1 MATKQEKTES
11 LARSILDHFNTMDG
25 LNERTENVL
34 NKVGNLNYVRQQH
47 QLELYKIESQ
57 LQTQQ
62 ALLEALSLAKLML
75 IDKESNEGTGEN
87 SSN

>member
-11 LARSILDHFNTMDG
+11 LARSILDHFSTMEG

-34 NKVGNLNYVRQQH
+34 NKVGTLNYSKQQH
-47 QLELYKIESQ
+47 QQELYKIESR

-75 IDKESNEGTGEN
+75 IDKGEQEK
-87 SSN
+87 

>member
-11 LARSILDHFNTMDG
+11 LARSILDHFSTIEG

-34 NKVGNLNYVRQQH
+34 NKVGTLNYSKQQH
-47 QLELYKIESQ
+47 QQELYKIESQ

-75 IDKESNEGTGEN
+75 IDKGEQEK
-87 SSN
+87 

>member
-11 LARSILDHFNTMDG
+11 LARSILDHFSTMEG
-25 LNERTENVL
+25 LNERTGNVL
-34 NKVGNLNYVRQQH
+34 NKVGTLNYSKQQH
-47 QLELYKIESQ
+47 QQELYKIESQ

-75 IDKESNEGTGEN
+75 IDKGEQEK
-87 SSN
+87 

>member
-11 LARSILDHFNTMDG
+11 LARSILEHFSTMDG

-34 NKVGNLNYVRQQH
+34 NKVGNLNYSKQQH
-47 QLELYKIESQ
+47 QLELRRIESQ

-75 IDKESNEGTGEN
+75 IGKEGQEKQDKEKQG
-87 SSN
+87 

>member
-1 MATKQEKTES
+1 MAAKQDKTES
-11 LARSILDHFNTMDG
+11 LARSILEHFSTMDG

-34 NKVGNLNYVRQQH
+34 NKVGNLNYHKQQH

-75 IDKESNEGTGEN
+75 LDKEGKEK
-87 SSN
+87 

>member
-1 MATKQEKTES
+1 LATKQEKTES
-11 LARSILDHFNTMDG
+11 LARSILDHFSTIEG

-34 NKVGNLNYVRQQH
+34 NKVGTLNYSKQQH
-47 QLELYKIESQ
+47 QQELYKIESQ

-75 IDKESNEGTGEN
+75 IDKGEQEK
-87 SSN
+87 

>member
-11 LARSILDHFNTMDG
+11 LAHSILDHFSTMEG
-25 LNERTENVL
+25 LNERTKNVL
-34 NKVGNLNYVRQQH
+34 NKVGTLNYRKQQH
-47 QLELYKIESQ
+47 QQELYKIESQ

-75 IDKESNEGTGEN
+75 IDKGKQEK
-87 SSN
+87 